1 MIWNYFTYEKP
12 HLIATF
18 VFPNADYLVLKEVY
32 SKNQSTYS
40 ILIFRPFLFTF
51 CRSLQGPPRPPR
63 TQSQIDMVSQ
73 SNELSSI
80 TTAKKL
86 PRSSSEPKV
95 DKHLK
100 RESRALKSRSVH
112 FDGTGMSNTICDVGF
127 LSKRGL
133 FLTKILRFF
142 LQKLEHHWDLYQSL
156 APTQI
161 QTELMKK
168 MRQHQ
173 WSMGT
178 IRTEY

>member
-1 MIWNYFTYEKP
+1 MIWNYFTKEKP

-18 VFPNADYLVLKEVY
+18 VFPNADYLVLKRFIAKIKVPTQYY
-32 SKNQSTYS
+32 SY
-40 ILIFRPFLFTF
+40 LFAF
-51 CRSLQGPPRPPR
+51 CRSLPGPPRPPR

-112 FDGTGMSNTICDVGF
+112 FDGTGISNTICDVGF
-127 LSKRGL
+127 LSNSRAWSSLDFFGFEFSCL
-133 FLTKILRFF
+133 FAVRVWVFRVSKF
-142 LQKLEHHWDLYQSL
+142 
-156 APTQI
+156 
-161 QTELMKK
+161 
-168 MRQHQ
+168 
-173 WSMGT
+173 
-178 IRTEY
+178 